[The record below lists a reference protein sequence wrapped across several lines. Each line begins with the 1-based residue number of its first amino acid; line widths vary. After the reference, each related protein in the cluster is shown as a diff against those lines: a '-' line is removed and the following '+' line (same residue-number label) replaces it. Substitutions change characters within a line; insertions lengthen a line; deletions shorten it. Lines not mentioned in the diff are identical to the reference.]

1 MKNKQLLAL
10 FYGWI
15 FMFSLI
21 IVSSIVIALLLRFTS
36 FNEPTL
42 SWVSLII
49 GLIALFIG
57 GLVAGFKSKAKG
69 WIIGGMVG
77 LGFTL
82 IIFFIQY
89 LGYKQA
95 FSFGQSLHHLGYIMA
110 ALLGGIIGVNI
121 VGSDPNKN

>member
-1 MKNKQLLAL
+1 MKNKQFFAL

-15 FMFSLI
+15 FIFGI
-21 IVSSIVIALLLRFTS
+21 ILVSSFIIALLLRFTD

-42 SWVSLII
+42 SWVTLII

-57 GLVAGFKSKAKG
+57 GLVAGVKSRAKG

-82 IIFFIQY
+82 IIFSVQY

-95 FSFGQSLHHLGYIMA
+95 FTLGQSFHHIGYIIS

-121 VGSDPNKN
+121 VGNDPNKN

>member
-1 MKNKQLLAL
+1 MKNKQLIAL

-15 FMFSLI
+15 FIFSII
-21 IVSSIVIALLLRFTS
+21 IVTSIVIALLLRFTS

-42 SWVSLII
+42 SWVTLII

-57 GLVAGFKSKAKG
+57 GLVAGLKSRAKG
-69 WIIGGMVG
+69 WIIGGIVG

-82 IIFFIQY
+82 FIFFIQY

-95 FSFGQSLHHLGYIMA
+95 FSLGQTFHHIGYIVS
-110 ALLGGIIGVNI
+110 ALLGGIFGVNI
-121 VGSDPNKN
+121 ISNEQTK